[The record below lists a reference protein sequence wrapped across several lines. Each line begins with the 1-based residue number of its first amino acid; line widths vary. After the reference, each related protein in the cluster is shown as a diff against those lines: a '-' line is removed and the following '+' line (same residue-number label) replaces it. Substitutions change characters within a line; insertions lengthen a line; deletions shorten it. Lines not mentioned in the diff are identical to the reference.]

1 MDSLLA
7 AWEPLADLA
16 PGARTFEV
24 VRTALLASPELGARN
39 VRVYLHG
46 SRAGDTVTRVD
57 EPVDVVIESGTSYL
71 AGFTPHVS
79 DLARQSIEGT
89 LAAGSWDYW
98 QFYREVEAALVA
110 AFPGSVRRGEHSL
123 QLARDP
129 EVSSPPRVVPV
140 QVPAEVIVAL
150 PYRHYSGLGGWTA
163 GITYFTT
170 GFDQVVQYPRLH
182 RDNGALKDRETE
194 GRYKATVRMAKQM
207 RDYLQ
212 DVLALEPGRVPSYF
226 LEGLL
231 WNVPARRYMT
241 DAPGPRMH
249 EVVRYL
255 EGAYLPAFEQ
265 QHMIE
270 ALFGPAPSQ
279 WTTSD
284 ARLFIDAA
292 GRWLGAEGN

>member
-7 AWEPLADLA
+7 AWEPAADPA
-16 PGARTFEV
+16 PGQRTFEV
-24 VRTALLASPELGARN
+24 VRDALLASPALSARN

-46 SRAGDTVTRVD
+46 AHAGDTVTRAD

-79 DLARQSIEGT
+79 DLARQSIEGS
-89 LAAGSWDYW
+89 LGAGSWDYW
-98 QFYREVEAALVA
+98 EYRGEVQAALRE
-110 AFPGSVRRGEHSL
+110 AFPGAVRDGEHALRVMHTSL
-123 QLARDP
+123 S
-129 EVSSPPRVVPV
+129 VSHPTPPA
-140 QVPAEVIVAL
+140 QVLVAL

-163 GITYFTT
+163 GITYFTR

-212 DVLALEPGRVPSYF
+212 DVLALERGRVPSYF
-226 LEGLL
+226 LECLL
-231 WNVPARRYMT
+231 WNVPARKYA
-241 DAPGPRMH
+241 DESPGPRMH

-270 ALFGPAPSQ
+270 SLFGPAPSQ
-279 WTTSD
+279 WNTGD

-292 GRWLGAEGN
+292 SRWLG

>member
-1 MDSLLA
+1 MDSLLV
-7 AWEPLADLA
+7 AWEPAADPA
-16 PGARTFEV
+16 PGQRAFEV
-24 VRTALLASPELGARN
+24 VRDALLASPVLAARN

-46 SRAGDTVTRVD
+46 AHAGDTVTRAD

-79 DLARQSIEGT
+79 DLARQHIEGG

-98 QFYREVEAALVA
+98 QYRGEVLAALRA
-110 AFPGSVRRGEHSL
+110 AFPGAVRDGDHGLRVLHTSLSVSH
-123 QLARDP
+123 P
-129 EVSSPPRVVPV
+129 TP
-140 QVPAEVIVAL
+140 PAEVIVAL

-163 GITYFTT
+163 GITYFTR

-194 GRYKATVRMAKQM
+194 GRYKATVRMAKHL

-226 LEGLL
+226 LECLL
-231 WNVPARRYMT
+231 WNVPARKY
-241 DAPGPRMH
+241 AEEHPGLRLR

-270 ALFGPAPSQ
+270 SLFGASASQ
-279 WTTSD
+279 WNTGD

-292 GRWLGAEGN
+292 GRWLG